1 MKRLKGIAKRVLAIG
16 AVSALPLVGLAAPA
30 QAQSSLELCN
40 SVNSVGTMLVFSDNW
55 PGGNILVVGNC
66 KTYGAVSSIRVDP
79 DPEFG
84 SMPDVD
90 STLVGKEGVGYY
102 RCDPGEGLI
111 DPPNDTGGLYI
122 KFNSNRGSC

>member
-1 MKRLKGIAKRVLAIG
+1 VRKLFGVFASLVLSCVGVLAFTQ
-16 AVSALPLVGLAAPA
+16 PA

-84 SMPDVD
+84 GMPDVD

-111 DPPNDTGGLYI
+111 DPPNDTNGLYI